1 MNPQAAKPR
10 NRRNRTLARNRS
22 LRWFVKQWIEAI
34 GLNHSLELENR
45 VDTETGL
52 NELRADHA

>member
-10 NRRNRTLARNRS
+10 NRGNRTLARNRS
-22 LRWFVKQWIEAI
+22 LRWFVKQWVEAI
-34 GLNHSLELENR
+34 GLNHSLGLENR

>member
-10 NRRNRTLARNRS
+10 NRGNRTLARNSS
-22 LRWFVKQWIEAI
+22 LGWFVKQGIEAI
-34 GLNHSLELENR
+34 GLKHSLELENR

-52 NELRADHA
+52 NELKADRA